1 MDTIV
6 AIIKDNIVINTICF
20 VHDPSNE
27 EITQFVELL
36 GGTSGQKLAEKE
48 IVNDGQIIER
58 PKHFPSWVWNSEI
71 KNYEAP
77 VAMPTEEGKLY
88 TWDEAT
94 TAWVELE

>member
-6 AIIKDNIVINTICF
+6 AIIKDNIVINAISF

-48 IVNDGQIIER
+48 IINDGQIIEK
-58 PKHFPSWVWNSEI
+58 PKPFPSWVWNSEI
-71 KNYEAP
+71 KNYETP
-77 VAMPTEEGKLY
+77 VAKPLEGIFV
-88 TWDEAT
+88 WDEAT
-94 TAWVELE
+94 LAWVEPE